1 MVLMFLLNIISTRS
15 GKWSSKEERKSQ
27 RFILLNLIDNF
38 KSNGPTTYMP
48 SRRIVNYKLT
58 VLANISII
66 WVVFAFLFL
75 YNIILIEKELVTGRS
90 LLLFSLSFAIIGFVV
105 SAALLFYLKNA
116 FRHYPFWLSVLMKM
130 LLTLGLFILI
140 AFIMLSSYFVFS
152 EHRTLDEFADSF
164 YREVFLTRGFMIFM
178 LDLAVMTLL
187 TIIIL
192 EVIDKYGPG
201 GFWGMMRGK
210 YIQPRIEDRIFI
222 FLDINNATTIA
233 EQLGHTKYFRLL
245 RDFFAEI
252 TIPLLANGGEIY
264 QYVGDEVVLSW
275 KNTRLNKQRSFR
287 FLRQSFFL
295 LKRREPKFMKRY
307 GIAPTFKAGIHS
319 GEVTAGVI
327 GIVKKDLVY
336 SGDTLNTAAR
346 IRSKCHELD
355 ESFVVSGN
363 FLNDFSTPFAYKVNE
378 IGEMDFK
385 GKSEKEKLYSVI
397 FE

>member
-1 MVLMFLLNIISTRS
+1 MT
-15 GKWSSKEERKSQ
+15 
-27 RFILLNLIDNF
+27 
-38 KSNGPTTYMP
+38 
-48 SRRIVNYKLT
+48 SRRILRYRLIT
-58 VLANISII
+58 LANISII

-75 YNIILIEKELVTGRS
+75 YNIILINKDDMTGHS
-90 LLLFSLSFAIIGFVV
+90 LIVFSLAFAIIGFVV
-105 SAALLFYLKNA
+105 SAALVFYLKNA
-116 FRHYPFWLSVLMKM
+116 FRHYPFWISVILKM
-130 LLTLGLFILI
+130 LLAFGLFLLI
-140 AFIMLSSYFVFS
+140 AFVLLASYYAFGQPES
-152 EHRTLDEFADSF
+152 LNDFAEIF
-164 YREVFLTRGFMIFM
+164 YRDVFLSKAFMIFM
-178 LDLAVMTLL
+178 FDLGIMTLL
-187 TIIIL
+187 TIVIL

-210 YIQPRIEDRIFI
+210 YLKPRIEDRIFI

-275 KNTRLNKQRSFR
+275 KNSPHNKQRCFR

-295 LKRREPKFMKRY
+295 LKRREPKFIKRY
-307 GIAPTFKAGIHS
+307 GVSPSFKAGIHS

-327 GIVKKDLVY
+327 GIIKKDLVY

-346 IRSKCHELD
+346 IRSKCHEL
-355 ESFVVSGN
+355 EKTFVVSAD

-378 IGEMDFK
+378 IGEMEFK
-385 GKSEKEKLYSVI
+385 GKAEKEKLYSVI

>member
-1 MVLMFLLNIISTRS
+1 MAA
-15 GKWSSKEERKSQ
+15 
-27 RFILLNLIDNF
+27 
-38 KSNGPTTYMP
+38 
-48 SRRIVNYKLT
+48 RRIVYYKLA

-90 LLLFSLSFAIIGFVV
+90 LLLFSLAFAIIGFVV
-105 SAALLFYLKNA
+105 SAMLVFYFKSA
-116 FRHYPFWLSVLMKM
+116 FRHYPFWLSVLVKM
-130 LLTLGLFILI
+130 SLTFGLFILI
-140 AFIMLSSYFVFS
+140 AFIMLSMYFVFS
-152 EHRTLDEFADSF
+152 EHKTLDEFAGNF
-164 YREVFLTRGFMIFM
+164 YRNVFLTRGFMIFM
-178 LDLAVMTLL
+178 FDLGVMTLL
-187 TIIIL
+187 TIFII

-201 GFWGMMRGK
+201 GFWSMMRVK
-210 YIQPRIEDRIFI
+210 YNKPRIENRIFI

-233 EQLGHTKYFRLL
+233 EKLGHTKYFRLL

-275 KNTRLNKQRSFR
+275 KNTPLNKQRCFR

-307 GIAPTFKAGIHS
+307 SVCPTFKAGIHS

-355 ESFVVSGN
+355 EDFVVSGD
-363 FLNDFSTPFAYKVNE
+363 FLNEFSTPFAYKVNE
-378 IGEMDFK
+378 IGEMEFK
-385 GKSEKEKLYSVI
+385 GKTEKEKLFSVI

>member
-1 MVLMFLLNIISTRS
+1 MA
-15 GKWSSKEERKSQ
+15 
-27 RFILLNLIDNF
+27 
-38 KSNGPTTYMP
+38 
-48 SRRIVNYKLT
+48 SRRILRYRLLVLT
-58 VLANISII
+58 NISII

-75 YNIILIEKELVTGRS
+75 YNIIFIEKELVTGRS
-90 LLLFSLSFAIIGFVV
+90 LLLFSLAFAIIGFVV
-105 SAALLFYLKNA
+105 SAVLVFYLKNA

-130 LLTLGLFILI
+130 LLAFGLFLLI
-140 AFIMLSSYFVFS
+140 SVVMLSSYFVFS
-152 EHRTLDEFADSF
+152 EHRTLVDFADGF

-178 LDLAVMTLL
+178 FDLAIMTLL

-210 YIQPRIEDRIFI
+210 YVNPRIEDRIFI

-252 TIPLLANGGEIY
+252 TIPILANGGEIY

-275 KNTRLNKQRSFR
+275 NNTPLNKQRCFR
-287 FLRQSFFL
+287 FLRQAFFL
-295 LKRREPKFMKRY
+295 LKRREDKFVRRY
-307 GIAPTFKAGIHS
+307 GVCPTFKAGIHS

-327 GIVKKDLVY
+327 GVIKKDLVY
-336 SGDTLNTAAR
+336 SGDTLNTTAR

-355 ESFVVSGN
+355 ESFVVSGD
-363 FLNDFSTPFAYKVNE
+363 FLNDFFTPFAYKVNE
-378 IGEMDFK
+378 IGEMEFK
-385 GKSEKEKLYSVI
+385 GRREKEKLYSVI

>member
-1 MVLMFLLNIISTRS
+1 MIA
-15 GKWSSKEERKSQ
+15 
-27 RFILLNLIDNF
+27 
-38 KSNGPTTYMP
+38 
-48 SRRIVNYKLT
+48 RRIVYYKLA

-90 LLLFSLSFAIIGFVV
+90 LLLFSIAFAIIGFVV
-105 SAALLFYLKNA
+105 SAALVFYLKNA

-130 LLTLGLFILI
+130 FMAFGLFLLI
-140 AFIMLSSYFVFS
+140 AFVMLSSYYVFS
-152 EHRTLDEFADSF
+152 EDRSLDEFADGF
-164 YREVFLTRGFMIFM
+164 YKEVFLTRGFMIFM
-178 LDLAVMTLL
+178 FDLAVMTLL

-201 GFWGMMRGK
+201 GFWGMMRGR
-210 YIQPRIEDRIFI
+210 YVNPRIENRIFI

-233 EQLGHTKYFRLL
+233 EQIGHTRYFRLL

-252 TIPLLANGGEIY
+252 TIPILANGGQIY

-275 KNTRLNKQRSFR
+275 KNTPLNKQRCFR
-287 FLRQSFFL
+287 FLRQAFFL
-295 LKRREPKFMKRY
+295 LKRRESKFVKRY
-307 GIAPTFKAGIHS
+307 GVSPTFKAGIHA

-327 GIVKKDLVY
+327 GIIKKDLVY
-336 SGDTLNTAAR
+336 SGDTLNTTAR

-355 ESFVVSGN
+355 ESFVVSAD
-363 FLNDFSTPFAYKVNE
+363 FLNDFHTPFAYKVNE
-378 IGEMDFK
+378 IGEMEFK
-385 GKSEKEKLYSVI
+385 GKLEKEKLYAVI